1 MRHFQGAFREN
12 PQFFSLKTC
21 ARINYFIYYS
31 KRQRFFFFLHFKWA
45 LCRRTRIRHVY
56 LWALVV
62 AVALSAN
69 WRTFFRKISG
79 KNTSSKIPF
88 STPQSIKISNQCS
101 SDIHQEKV
109 DTEIMKLKCE
119 TYDKCCFLFLTLQ
132 ACKLSLILIT
142 SHSRVTI
149 HYNKTKSFV
158 DFLQN
163 RCS

>member
-1 MRHFQGAFREN
+1 MAKII
-12 PQFFSLKTC
+12 SLKTC
-21 ARINYFIYYS
+21 ARINYFIYCR
-31 KRQRFFFFLHFKWA
+31 KRQRFFFLHFKWA

-69 WRTFFRKISG
+69 WRTLFRKISG